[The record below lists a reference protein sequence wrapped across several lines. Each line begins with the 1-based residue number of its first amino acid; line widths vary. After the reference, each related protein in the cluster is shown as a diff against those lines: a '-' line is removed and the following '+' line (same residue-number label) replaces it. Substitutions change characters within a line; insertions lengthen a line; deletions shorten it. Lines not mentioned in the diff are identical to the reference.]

1 MNRGALLLGLMA
13 LSGCALTGEPPA
25 LADATDPAMA
35 GRYQLTGAAELRPV
49 RIADDGTHTYI
60 IWAQDQALPAV
71 FAISAVGAEEM
82 VDGYM
87 RNDVFTID
95 RIHQQLV
102 FRIDKKLARAERI
115 VQ

>member
-1 MNRGALLLGLMA
+1 MKRATLLLGLVALNGCA
-13 LSGCALTGEPPA
+13 LSGEPPV

-60 IWAQDQALPAV
+60 VWSQEQALPAV
-71 FAISAVGAEEM
+71 FAISPVGAEEM

-95 RIHQQLV
+95 RIHRKLV
-102 FRIDKKLARAERI
+102 FRIDKKFAQAER
-115 VQ
+115 VGQ